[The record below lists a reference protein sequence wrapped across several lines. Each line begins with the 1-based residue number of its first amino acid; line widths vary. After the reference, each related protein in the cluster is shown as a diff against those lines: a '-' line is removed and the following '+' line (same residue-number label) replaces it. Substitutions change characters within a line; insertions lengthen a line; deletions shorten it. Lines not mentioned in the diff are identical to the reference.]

1 MTFFLL
7 AVMTYFIGAI
17 PSGVWLGKI
26 FKGMDVRNYGSKNSG
41 ATNCYRVL
49 GAKLGATVLIFDV
62 LKGFLPLYI
71 SGKYIENFNDLI
83 ILGLIAILAHTFSC
97 FINFKGGKG
106 VATSLG
112 VFIYLTP
119 MAIVLFFAVFGLVFY
134 TKHYV
139 SLSSIMAAFF
149 LPIFVGFIYANPYLL
164 ALAVAIGVFVIYRHK
179 TNIVRLLYGTEN
191 KFKF

>member
-97 FINFKGGKG
+97 FINFTGGKGVATSLGVFINFKGGKG

-119 MAIVLFFAVFGLVFY
+119 MAVVLLFAVFGLVFY
-134 TKHYV
+134 TTHYV

-164 ALAVAIGVFVIYRHK
+164 ALAVAIGVFVI
-179 TNIVRLLYGTEN
+179 
-191 KFKF
+191 

>member
-49 GAKLGATVLIFDV
+49 GAKLGATVLIFDI

-71 SGKYIENFNDLI
+71 AGKYTENFNDLI

-119 MAIVLFFAVFGLVFY
+119 MAVVLLFAVFGLVLYNTLCF
-134 TKHYV
+134 
-139 SLSSIMAAFF
+139 SFINNGSIF
-149 LPIFVGFIYANPYLL
+149 LTN
-164 ALAVAIGVFVIYRHK
+164 IYR
-179 TNIVRLLYGTEN
+179 IYIC
-191 KFKF
+191 